1 MSRSGYTVL
10 DLIANVGG
18 LRTILMFVIGQFI
31 NYWSFN
37 SAQNYMVSRLYTYR
51 SRDDPYSYSSHTI
64 DKEPKKIDGN
74 TNGLQEYGKSLLPK
88 KYKPKDDNHRSLTS
102 GRAALDKETNIVQV
116 VKN

>member
-37 SAQNYMVSRLYTYR
+37 SAQNYMVSRLYTYK
-51 SRDDPYSYSSHTI
+51 SREDPYSYSSHTK

-74 TNGLQEYGKSLLPK
+74 TNGL
-88 KYKPKDDNHRSLTS
+88 
-102 GRAALDKETNIVQV
+102 
-116 VKN
+116 